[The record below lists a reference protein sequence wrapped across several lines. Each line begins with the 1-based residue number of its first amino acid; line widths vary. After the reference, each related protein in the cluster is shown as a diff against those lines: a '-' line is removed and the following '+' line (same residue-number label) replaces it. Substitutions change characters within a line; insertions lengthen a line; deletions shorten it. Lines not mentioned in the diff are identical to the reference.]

1 MVQINLSYECKC
13 RFDGKKYNSD
23 KWCNND
29 KCRYGCK
36 KRHVCE
42 KDYVWNL
49 ATSNSENGKYF
60 ASIMDH
66 SVIICDE
73 NTESYGETKTIRTS
87 FNEEKAT
94 CKMQHFYIVLAFL
107 LITIA

>member
-1 MVQINLSYECKC
+1 MVQINISYECKC

-73 NTESYGETKTIRTS
+73 NTESYGETKLFEQVLMKRKQPVKCNI
-87 FNEEKAT
+87 FILYL
-94 CKMQHFYIVLAFL
+94 HFY
-107 LITIA
+107 